1 MPKRMHQ
8 NNPAYRWF
16 FENRFR
22 LSETS
27 ERFRRS
33 TDMRSGWTMH
43 SRSFLVLSIPLLKF
57 LRLDAYADHNPPGPC
72 ARARALQRVHQSR
85 SIVGDALF
93 AIIDCST
100 AVLFIHAVKKA
111 PRCDR
116 MKGCFDPLYPRT
128 GGCGASMAVF
138 VSSEQPG
145 DNNQSLIVL
154 ALTSAGTQL

>member
-57 LRLDAYADHNPPGPC
+57 LRLDAYADHNPIRPG

-93 AIIDCST
+93 AIIDRST
-100 AVLFIHAVKKA
+100 AVLFIHAVKK
-111 PRCDR
+111 
-116 MKGCFDPLYPRT
+116 PL
-128 GGCGASMAVF
+128 GA
-138 VSSEQPG
+138 PG
-145 DNNQSLIVL
+145 DEEVL
-154 ALTSAGTQL
+154 RPGSVCVVRAAMVAITSH